1 MLCLYLDLT
10 FLLFAFG
17 GVGEFDQILS
27 RQPRLD
33 DEIYNQLVQRAKD
46 EEYDVSKLHK
56 TPQSETPPEGEEGPK
71 DTKGI
76 WWFKSILG
84 K

>member
-1 MLCLYLDLT
+1 M
-10 FLLFAFG
+10 
-17 GVGEFDQILS
+17 E
-27 RQPRLD
+27 
-33 DEIYNQLVQRAKD
+33 DEIYNQLVEKAK
-46 EEYDVSKLHK
+46 EEGNDVEKLHK
-56 TPQSETPPEGEEGPK
+56 TPQTDPPPEEEGPK

>member
-1 MLCLYLDLT
+1 MPVLIIVD
-10 FLLFAFG
+10 
-17 GVGEFDQILS
+17 GVWFQILS

-33 DEIYNQLVQRAKD
+33 EDVYNQLVERAKN
-46 EEYDVSKLHK
+46 EGYDVSKLHK
-56 TPQSETPPEGEEGPK
+56 TPQTDPPPESEEAPK

-76 WWFKSILG
+76 WWIKSILG